1 MYRILLIDD
10 EEIFATTLR
19 TVLGSLPGHQIVATL
34 TNVDKIREDVLKYQP
49 DIIVMRTFFS
59 FKNTGFDAAALVKQ
73 EFPEIR
79 ILMML
84 DMAKH
89 AQVEAAIKAKV
100 DCCVLRTSKPSEFVS
115 VLWSMMK
122 GEHIYPKFSHSNMW
136 GPFKVGLTDREQE
149 IILQLCRNQSYDAI
163 AAALG
168 VSKRTVTFHISN
180 ILSKTGHRNA
190 TGLILEAAHK
200 GYILNWFTDAEDYN

>member
-10 EEIFATTLR
+10 EEIFATTLQ
-19 TVLGSLPGHQIVATL
+19 TVFSSLPGHEVVATT
-34 TNVDKIREDVLKYQP
+34 TNVDKIKEDVERHKP

-59 FKNTGFDAAALVKQ
+59 FKNTGFDAAAMIKK

-89 AQVEAAIKAKV
+89 AHVEAAKKARV
-100 DCCVLRTSKPSEFVS
+100 DCCVLRTAKPCDFVS

-136 GPFKVGLTDREQE
+136 GPFKVNLTDREQD
-149 IILQLCRNQSYDAI
+149 IIVNLCHNKSYDEI
-163 AAALG
+163 GELLG
-168 VSKRTVTFHISN
+168 VSKRTVTFHVSN
-180 ILSKTGHRNA
+180 ILSKTGHKNV

-200 GYILNWFTDAEDYN
+200 GYILNWFTDIDEY